1 MSGFPRWHS
10 GNEFTCRCKRLKRC
24 KRCGFNTC
32 VVKIPWEGNSN
43 PLQYSCLK
51 IPCTEEPGRLQFMG
65 LRRVRHNWAHTHYV
79 MLRYVTL
86 RYITYVYHYCVW
98 ARELWTWTPW
108 ILFFLPT
115 SWVTDVAAVKLW
127 SCRWIQWLDRQ
138 RTQYARE
145 LHPWMISWSKIP
157 TQANSEG
164 TITCLLSCSNCC
176 LNELFLQ
183 VSSFSLLSCHQS
195 DVASTILSMLD
206 NLQIYLSLE
215 ESLWSRPQ
223 LMFQVHLQWAF
234 WLLWTLANV

>member
-1 MSGFPRWHS
+1 MYRGAWRA
-10 GNEFTCRCKRLKRC
+10 
-24 KRCGFNTC
+24 
-32 VVKIPWEGNSN
+32 I
-43 PLQYSCLK
+43 
-51 IPCTEEPGRLQFMG
+51 QFMG
-65 LRRVRHNWAHTHYV
+65 LRRVRHNWAHTHYIT
-79 MLRYVTL
+79 LRYVSLHYITL
-86 RYITYVYHYCVW
+86 HYITLHYITYVCDYCIL
-98 ARELWTWTPW
+98 AREIWTWTLW

-164 TITCLLSCSNCC
+164 TITRLLSCSNCC

-206 NLQIYLSLE
+206 NLQRLPVFGRKSMI
-215 ESLWSRPQ
+215 
-223 LMFQVHLQWAF
+223 
-234 WLLWTLANV
+234 